1 MSKDLQTSFKWF
13 MAVQRRHY
21 NRGYFSEPEQQINLG
36 RQQSWGDVFRKHH
49 CASSSGKLDT
59 LGVRVQT
66 RKFNL
71 NFALTRGSTIYKSVT
86 SLGLGFLICEVESA
100 SCLVMSNSL
109 DPIDCNP
116 PGSSVHGILQEILE
130 WVTIPFSRRLSQPGS
145 PALAGGFFT
154 V

>member
-1 MSKDLQTSFKWF
+1 

-21 NRGYFSEPEQQINLG
+21 NRGYFPEPEQQINLG

-86 SLGLGFLICEVESA
+86 SLGLGFLICEAESA

-109 DPIDCNP
+109 GP
-116 PGSSVHGILQEILE
+116 H
-130 WVTIPFSRRLSQPGS
+130 RL
-145 PALAGGFFT
+145 
-154 V
+154 